1 LAAPDRT
8 PSTVTFCAIESSV
21 AYKIVG
27 VALWVAIGAALY
39 TLWFDAAWPEAVFM
53 AVFIVALTLA
63 IRWFGQRRREG

>member
-8 PSTVTFCAIESSV
+8 PSSATFCAIESSV

-39 TLWFDAAWPEAVFM
+39 SLWFGAAWPEAVFITI
-53 AVFIVALTLA
+53 FIVGLTLGV
-63 IRWFGQRRREG
+63 RWVGERRRDG